1 MNAVTAFVA
10 AVRSLSFENAF
21 NPYTDRCAVY
31 DKPGAPAKRWETL
44 RGILAAAAARGVHSV
59 WIGRDL
65 GYRGGRRTGLALT
78 DDVHRP
84 MHEGTTGQGADRSS
98 GVEGLDRIDLP
109 IFLWNVFPLHPHE
122 PGRPFTNRSHRA
134 SERAAGEHVLSELLA
149 LLRPERVIA
158 IGGDAARSAER
169 IVRISTVRV
178 RHPSYGGQA
187 DFLRQMSDL
196 YGICGSHSGV
206 APDSIFPRRA
216 ILRHPKAEES
226 RQTRECPP
234 SQFARMICELADV
247 RSRCPC
253 FIGLWPTARKL

>member
-1 MNAVTAFVA
+1 MNAVAAFVA
-10 AVRSLSFENAF
+10 AVRSLSFDNAF

-31 DKPGAPAKRWETL
+31 DKPDAPAKRCDAL

-78 DDVHRP
+78 DDVHVSVHTARWGI
-84 MHEGTTGQGADRSS
+84 ETVRCTKGQAVKERTAALAWE
-98 GVEGLDRIDLP
+98 VLDRIDLP

-122 PGRPFTNRSHRA
+122 RGRPFTNRSHRA
-134 SERAAGEHVLSELLA
+134 SERTAGEHVLSELLA

-169 IVRISTVRV
+169 IARISTVRV

-196 YGICGSHSGV
+196 YGICGSRGGV
-206 APDSIFPRRA
+206 APDLFDFPPTRYASPSEGGGISI
-216 ILRHPKAEES
+216 
-226 RQTRECPP
+226 
-234 SQFARMICELADV
+234 D
-247 RSRCPC
+247 
-253 FIGLWPTARKL
+253 